1 MVHLL
6 SFSLSGPHD
15 LGPGILWVKCDMFIT
30 LSTSPTALEING
42 WHQPAQTWIGESTET
57 INKAGNGQMSEI
69 GRDGKSGGGRTDKCM
84 DKQANEEDS
93 RETRDGVEISG
104 CNSNLTANLALKF
117 LHTKKSSKASLHH
130 VTSTESD
137 GNYSSTHLPRG
148 KNHKL

>member
-30 LSTSPTALEING
+30 LSTSPTAPEING

-84 DKQANEEDS
+84 DKQANEKDKLLHRLAGRQEMGS
-93 RETRDGVEISG
+93 RSQDAIATLQPTSPLSLYIQ
-104 CNSNLTANLALKF
+104 
-117 LHTKKSSKASLHH
+117 KSLQRP
-130 VTSTESD
+130 
-137 GNYSSTHLPRG
+137 LFIM
-148 KNHKL
+148 